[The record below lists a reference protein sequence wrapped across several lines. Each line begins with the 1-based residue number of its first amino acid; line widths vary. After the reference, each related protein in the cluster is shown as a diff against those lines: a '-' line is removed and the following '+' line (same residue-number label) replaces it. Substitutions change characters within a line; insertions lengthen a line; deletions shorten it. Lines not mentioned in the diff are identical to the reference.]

1 MQELTL
7 FPSVL
12 FRIIPEQKEGVLCL
26 KTSPFRDSF
35 PETPD
40 EHFLFPLTRKLDILL
55 QSTKF

>member
-26 KTSPFRDSF
+26 KTSPYRDTFPKTATKPFFSF
-35 PETPD
+35 NQ
-40 EHFLFPLTRKLDILL
+40 RN
-55 QSTKF
+55 